1 MTPAE
6 IAKLTEPKLK
16 AELKD
21 RGLDDTGLK
30 KVLAERLTRDGRA
43 RRYYTRSTRA
53 IYISWL

>member
-53 IYISWL
+53 IYIS